1 MPEDKSSASFPALKY
16 VVAGTVHV
24 IIIILIITGKL
35 FNIDNIVFIPLLI
48 VSFVILFFLIR
59 KFLSGTDRTAGALEP
74 EAIKTSENNRDQKQ
88 PENPEKK
95 PEKLAESNFPVSI
108 IEYDLEN
115 RITYLN
121 QDAKKLFG
129 KEDCNVTRGISIYEG
144 IDHDEKEKVKFNI
157 DRLKNGETPG
167 WSKYRLRSMD
177 GKIVTALVRS
187 SGVYENGRLV
197 GIRSI
202 IFEIDPGFQLIL
214 LPSVDFC
221 NKYDISARE
230 KEVIELFMKGFTYN
244 VIAEK
249 LFISYKTVDKH
260 ICNIYNKT
268 GINSRGQLIELL
280 ER

>member
-177 GKIVTALVRS
+177 GKIV
-187 SGVYENGRLV
+187 